1 MEIFN
6 SLKLTKAD
14 NVQEAKDFVKIVS
27 CILTFRADGFT
38 WSFFYVKLTTD
49 NPEHNKGSNVIRN

>member
-6 SLKLTKAD
+6 SLKLIKAD

-38 WSFFYVKLTTD
+38 
-49 NPEHNKGSNVIRN
+49 